1 MAAFGRQLPSLG
13 DIADSERHIS
23 LRADWLNIVFT
34 TLHTTQVNMENRQMH
49 VNIIIVPDMVQ
60 LDVTGPYEVL
70 ARTPGWTVDLVAA
83 TLETVRTDR
92 GLKLL
97 PTTTRASAKRSNIL
111 VIPGGSG
118 IDTAMLDAEWID
130 FVIKESA
137 HSDYVVGVCTG
148 SLLLGAAGV
157 LRGRHA
163 GSHWQARDLLP
174 QFGAITSYERIT
186 QDGKFYTSGG
196 VTSGIDIALRLV
208 ADVAGLETAQKIQLA
223 MEYDPAPP
231 FAGGTPYTSPES
243 IVAAVLKDSTE
254 RRVLRESKVAQAANN
269 MNRIGDE
276 SENG

>member
-1 MAAFGRQLPSLG
+1 M
-13 DIADSERHIS
+13 
-23 LRADWLNIVFT
+23 
-34 TLHTTQVNMENRQMH
+34 
-49 VNIIIVPDMVQ
+49 
-60 LDVTGPYEVL
+60 
-70 ARTPGWTVDLVAA
+70 
-83 TLETVRTDR
+83 
-92 GLKLL
+92 
-97 PTTTRASAKRSNIL
+97 
-111 VIPGGSG
+111 
-118 IDTAMLDAEWID
+118 
-130 FVIKESA
+130 
-137 HSDYVVGVCTG
+137 
-148 SLLLGAAGV
+148 
-157 LRGRHA
+157 
-163 GSHWQARDLLP
+163 P
-174 QFGAITSYERIT
+174 QFGAITSNERIT